1 MNCCCCC
8 PMVSSSSAFDDR
20 RRRRRRISLTLKI
33 RFLLFAVVVLLRIG
47 DETNFV
53 QTSSFFA
60 SSFKARCLAR
70 VERRTLRFEK
80 VGGRRRRKPRGRKNS
95 TTTDENS
102 KRRRRHVLSRTLH
115 YSLSSVYR
123 QSFSDD
129 RCRGLS
135 LCLLSKRA
143 FRDSIQVRRE
153 EDGLFPKD
161 TMLRTRTKSNTN
173 DDTIRGGESG
183 SALRGSKGKHHSQRK
198 KKHILNLCIGFAIVF
213 ILGAFFSLFVYD
225 IEDLEEASAVSFR
238 DDGKGTLD
246 DESRKKK
253 RRRNHEEKE
262 KETEEA
268 HSTRR
273 RGSQVGSAVT
283 PNARFDVR
291 SSFAQSFAAL
301 SKGGNGGSFPYRYV
315 FDLLLFARLC
325 RVFQ

>member
-1 MNCCCCC
+1 M
-8 PMVSSSSAFDDR
+8 
-20 RRRRRRISLTLKI
+20 
-33 RFLLFAVVVLLRIG
+33 
-47 DETNFV
+47 
-53 QTSSFFA
+53 
-60 SSFKARCLAR
+60 
-70 VERRTLRFEK
+70 
-80 VGGRRRRKPRGRKNS
+80 
-95 TTTDENS
+95 
-102 KRRRRHVLSRTLH
+102 
-115 YSLSSVYR
+115 
-123 QSFSDD
+123 
-129 RCRGLS
+129 
-135 LCLLSKRA
+135 
-143 FRDSIQVRRE
+143 RRE

-161 TMLRTRTKSNTN
+161 MLRTRTKSNTN
-173 DDTIRGGESG
+173 DDDTIRGGGESG

-246 DESRKKK
+246 DERKKKKK
-253 RRRNHEEKE
+253 RRNHEEKEKE

>member
-1 MNCCCCC
+1 MQ
-8 PMVSSSSAFDDR
+8 R
-20 RRRRRRISLTLKI
+20 SL
-33 RFLLFAVVVLLRIG
+33 A
-47 DETNFV
+47 
-53 QTSSFFA
+53 
-60 SSFKARCLAR
+60 
-70 VERRTLRFEK
+70 
-80 VGGRRRRKPRGRKNS
+80 
-95 TTTDENS
+95 
-102 KRRRRHVLSRTLH
+102 
-115 YSLSSVYR
+115 LSS
-123 QSFSDD
+123 
-129 RCRGLS
+129 L
-135 LCLLSKRA
+135 KARA

-161 TMLRTRTKSNTN
+161 TMLRTTRTKSNTN
-173 DDTIRGGESG
+173 DDDTIRGGGESG

-246 DESRKKK
+246 DERKKKKK
-253 RRRNHEEKE
+253 RRNHEE

-283 PNARFDVR
+283 PNARFDDVR

>member
-1 MNCCCCC
+1 M
-8 PMVSSSSAFDDR
+8 SS
-20 RRRRRRISLTLKI
+20 K
-33 RFLLFAVVVLLRIG
+33 
-47 DETNFV
+47 
-53 QTSSFFA
+53 
-60 SSFKARCLAR
+60 
-70 VERRTLRFEK
+70 
-80 VGGRRRRKPRGRKNS
+80 
-95 TTTDENS
+95 
-102 KRRRRHVLSRTLH
+102 
-115 YSLSSVYR
+115 
-123 QSFSDD
+123 FSDD

-135 LCLLSKRA
+135 RCLLSKRA

-238 DDGKGTLD
+238 DDGKGTLN
-246 DESRKKK
+246 DERKKKK
-253 RRRNHEEKE
+253 RRRNHEEE